1 MLTAVP
7 MLSTSPHDQRLSR
20 PASVMLP
27 LHAINR
33 LPDRCHARDTVTT
46 YPLKATFSTSL
57 PTTSSLMAWSSRQ
70 LLRICGPTSR
80 TASRAFVSTAEVE
93 IMRCGIMQWL
103 AANSHNLV
111 TSSTS
116 VRDLRIFLG
125 FNISMKAWVKETVS
139 SRCKGHAA

>member
-1 MLTAVP
+1 
-7 MLSTSPHDQRLSR
+7 
-20 PASVMLP
+20 
-27 LHAINR
+27 
-33 LPDRCHARDTVTT
+33 
-46 YPLKATFSTSL
+46 
-57 PTTSSLMAWSSRQ
+57 
-70 LLRICGPTSR
+70 
-80 TASRAFVSTAEVE
+80 
-93 IMRCGIMQWL
+93 MQWL